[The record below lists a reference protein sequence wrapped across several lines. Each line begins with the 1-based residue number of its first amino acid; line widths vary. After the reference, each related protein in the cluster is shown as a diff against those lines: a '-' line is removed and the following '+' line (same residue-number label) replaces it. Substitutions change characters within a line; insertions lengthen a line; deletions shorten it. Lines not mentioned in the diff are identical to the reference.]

1 MSQKDLEQRVATL
14 EEKVSQLKRLLQQS
28 AKHKDWQKTFGM
40 FADDP
45 GFEEMVSR
53 GREYRESQHE
63 GNS

>member
-14 EEKVSQLKRLLQQS
+14 EENVSKLKQLLQQS

-53 GREYRESQHE
+53 GREYRKTQQEADS
-63 GNS
+63 